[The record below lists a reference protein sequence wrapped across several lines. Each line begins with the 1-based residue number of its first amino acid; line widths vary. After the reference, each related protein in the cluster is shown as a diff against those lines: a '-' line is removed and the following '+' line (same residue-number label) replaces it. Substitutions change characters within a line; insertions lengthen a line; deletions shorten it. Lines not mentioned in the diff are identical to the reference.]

1 MPVSAGPDSG
11 RRNPKWPW
19 WQSTPAKFTAPGAG
33 ALRPQRNSNRTT
45 NLWWQPWNACVEEPT
60 TFPALLI
67 SQSLEIAQKNKRKL
81 PTLYCD
87 QWYKEFQQ
95 KSQEAV
101 SMDQIPRPAPNNANF
116 NNRSNRPDLLL
127 QLDEAGI
134 YISTGAAC
142 QVRTSKPSMYSKLC
156 SHEPIQQHPPALAEK
171 QLKKTST
178 RPGNSTKTGKIRK
191 EDKIAHAR
199 NHHRPNSNEFSSG
212 RPAKS
217 RKAIKGIKTAPP
229 KAPNHCDLRII
240 PFIFLPGKDDKNFA
254 LAETIPDQ
262 PLKFWENA
270 QEKLVLVLHSTKTP
284 KTNFSTAPL

>member
-1 MPVSAGPDSG
+1 MTNDT
-11 RRNPKWPW
+11 RNFNKSPKKPSQWTK
-19 WQSTPAKFTAPGAG
+19 SPAP
-33 ALRPQRNSNRTT
+33 P
-45 NLWWQPWNACVEEPT
+45 
-60 TFPALLI
+60 
-67 SQSLEIAQKNKRKL
+67 
-81 PTLYCD
+81 
-87 QWYKEFQQ
+87 
-95 KSQEAV
+95 
-101 SMDQIPRPAPNNANF
+101 PNNANF

-171 QLKKTST
+171 QLKKTSI

-199 NHHRPNSNEFSSG
+199 NHHRPNSNE
-212 RPAKS
+212 RQQQDAQQNLEKQS
-217 RKAIKGIKTAPP
+217 RALRLRLQRR
-229 KAPNHCDLRII
+229 PNHCDLRII